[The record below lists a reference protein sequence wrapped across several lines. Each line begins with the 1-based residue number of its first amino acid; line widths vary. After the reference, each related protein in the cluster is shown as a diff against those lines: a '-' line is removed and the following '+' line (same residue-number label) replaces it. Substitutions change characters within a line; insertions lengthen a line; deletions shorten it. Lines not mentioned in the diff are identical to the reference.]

1 MEETVNDMS
10 VASIFWQSLE
20 IVILLAIL
28 YFLYKLYK
36 YINKKNI

>member
-1 MEETVNDMS
+1 MEETLNDMS
-10 VASIFWQSLE
+10 VAIILWQSLE

-36 YINKKNI
+36 YVNKKNI